1 MSFLKDYEI
10 FSSGN
15 RVPPTYHIWAGISAI
30 ANLLSGRVW
39 VDQGQII
46 IHPNLYIM
54 LVGDPS
60 NGKSLAMSI
69 SRSIIQHFPDVV
81 IAPDSITK
89 QALTQFMSG
98 EYDKNGTLRVPSPC
112 RKNFFNGERLEEY
125 CQVAIY
131 SNEFV
136 TLLGTEPME
145 MIKFFTDIW
154 MQKGFVVKTKH
165 QGTDVIVGP
174 CINILGC
181 LTPSITSGL
190 IKSQVISG
198 GFARRCIWVHSHAS
212 GTAVPRPTLT
222 DVQKAARERLHERG
236 EFLDKVCGKFS
247 WTPESESWFDKW
259 FYEKE
264 AKMKALTDPA
274 LKHYYGSKDEMLL
287 KVAMCVQL
295 SERDDLTLSVGALT
309 FALNLLDSIEH
320 TFGKVFEGTGRNEL
334 APILVR
340 IADYI
345 QNSLPK
351 PVMVKQLRLA
361 FFADAS
367 YEELSRIF
375 YQLQETGK
383 AKIFKQGQVEYIT
396 TPARALELARQ
407 SGLPVVETP
416 RDVAEGPSPEQP

>member
-69 SRSIIQHFPDVV
+69 SRSIIRHFPETI

-89 QALTQFMSG
+89 QALTQFMA
-98 EYDKNGTLRVPSPC
+98 GTPKEPSPC
-112 RKNFFNGERLEEY
+112 RKRFFNGTALEEY
-125 CQVAIY
+125 CQIAIY

-154 MQKGFVVKTKH
+154 MQRSFEVKTKH
-165 QGTDVIVGP
+165 QGHDIIMGP

-198 GFARRCIWVHSHAS
+198 GFARRCIWVHSHAA

-222 DVQKAARERLHERG
+222 DTQKAARERLHERG
-236 EFLDKVCGKFS
+236 DFLDKVCGKFS

-264 AKMKALTDPA
+264 AKMRAMTDPA

-295 SERDDLTLSVGALT
+295 SESDDLVLSIGALK
-309 FALNLLDSIEH
+309 FALELLDSIEH

-351 PVMVKQLRLA
+351 PVMVKQLRAA
-361 FFADAS
+361 FFSDAS

-383 AKIFKQGQVEYIT
+383 ARIFKQGQVEFIT
-396 TPARALELARQ
+396 TPDRALELAKQ
-407 SGLPVVETP
+407 SGLPIVEKP
-416 RDVAEGPSPEQP
+416 RDVGESP